1 MSRSPATIRAE
12 AQTIAKQAT
21 EKSLPD
27 NQLIQQLCALVDD
40 LAAHIAKIE
49 HQVEA
54 EKRPRLI

>member
-27 NQLIQQLCALVDD
+27 NQLIQQLCTSSTTSPPTSPRSN
-40 LAAHIAKIE
+40 IKS
-49 HQVEA
+49 
-54 EKRPRLI
+54 KRKNGRD